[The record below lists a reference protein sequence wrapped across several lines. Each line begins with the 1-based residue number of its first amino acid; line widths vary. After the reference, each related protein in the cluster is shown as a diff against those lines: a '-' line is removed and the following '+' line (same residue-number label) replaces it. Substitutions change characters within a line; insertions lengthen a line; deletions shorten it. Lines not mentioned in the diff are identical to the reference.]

1 MVARALSVAERGRAA
16 AEGLVVGAVTGELG
30 RRWRPS
36 DVPEPRPLAADVGLL
51 ALERLGASQ
60 PDLQALAQ
68 AWAGTAATAT
78 SGSSAVLTA
87 LDALR
92 VHGAPIAEPVG
103 PAPEAVLVGVA
114 VGIRA
119 SASPRHLLSAPLHL
133 AALLGPGARTV
144 WSAVALA
151 VGCGSLIAGASEAVV
166 DVIDALRAAQGAPDV
181 LALVRE
187 VPRWREADL
196 PAALAAQ
203 PDELAVLGAAL
214 WFGERAG
221 AAPRLLESLLL
232 PDEPAARRAAITAG
246 ALATAAAR
254 RGPTAIPDGWRA
266 PDSWRAR
273 IDAIG

>member
-1 MVARALSVAERGRAA
+1 MVARVLSVAERGRAA
-16 AEGLVVGAVTGELG
+16 AEGLVIGAVTGERG
-30 RRWRPS
+30 RPWQPS
-36 DVPEPRPLAADVGLL
+36 DQPEPRPLAAEVGLL
-51 ALERLGASQ
+51 ASERLGVPQ

-68 AWAGTAATAT
+68 GWAGTAATAT

-133 AALLGPGARTV
+133 AALLGPDTRTV
-144 WSAVALA
+144 WSAVAMA
-151 VGCGSLIAGASEAVV
+151 VGCGSLVAGASEAVV
-166 DVIDALRAAQGAPDV
+166 DVIDALRAAQGAPEV

-187 VPRWREADL
+187 VPRWREGEL
-196 PAALAAQ
+196 PTALAAQ

-221 AAPRLLESLLL
+221 TAPRLLERLLL
-232 PDEPAARRAAITAG
+232 PDQPVARRAAITAG
-246 ALATAAAR
+246 ALALAAAR
-254 RGPTAIPDGWRA
+254 RGPDAIPDGWRA
-266 PDSWRAR
+266 PERWRMR
-273 IDAIG
+273 LDAMR